1 MNINQKAIELLEK
14 NKYEDAL
21 ALFQKAVDESRNVQS
36 LTNLAWIYCNEEY
49 EDTKAMV
56 LLEEVINMNP
66 SSYFPYNLIGEIY
79 SRLEKWEN
87 AKDLFVTSISI
98 HPTKTAYNNLAVAN
112 YHLGNIEDA
121 SKYFLLASENSDYSM
136 YSHVK
141 CLIELGKLNEAKIKI
156 ATFSKDNDEF
166 VGEVELADLYVELGI
181 YKEATEWFEKGWN
194 IYLKQ
199 PNWISRYVYS
209 LLKLNNSTYAHDL
222 LNEVIKQKIE
232 EVKEATEED
241 CDEDWSESDKHTYI
255 KKLIDE
261 KEVYERMFE
270 RISSG
275 YIPNMEFDPS
285 IQTACYLFG
294 CTRHNHAEYQ
304 E

>member
-1 MNINQKAIELLEK
+1 MNKIDKPEATIFE
-14 NKYEDAL
+14 
-21 ALFQKAVDESRNVQS
+21 
-36 LTNLAWIYCNEEY
+36 
-49 EDTKAMV
+49 
-56 LLEEVINMNP
+56 
-66 SSYFPYNLIGEIY
+66 
-79 SRLEKWEN
+79 
-87 AKDLFVTSISI
+87 
-98 HPTKTAYNNLAVAN
+98 KTA
-112 YHLGNIEDA
+112 
-121 SKYFLLASENSDYSM
+121 
-136 YSHVK
+136 
-141 CLIELGKLNEAKIKI
+141 
-156 ATFSKDNDEF
+156 FSKDDDEF

-222 LNEVIKQKIE
+222 LNEVIKQKIA

-241 CDEDWSESDKHTYI
+241 CDEDWSESNKQTYI

-304 E
+304 K